1 MIKKNIRFLWITKIC
16 LINFLM
22 LFTLSSC
29 RQKLPDF
36 TETNKD
42 VVLNPDY
49 TSVTIPPN
57 IAPLNFRIKE
67 NADNYLVR
75 FYNSNSIDFIIH
87 SKDGSIEIPM
97 KKWRRLLSASVSKEF
112 YMDII
117 VNKSHQWQ
125 KFNTITNYIVSD

>member
-1 MIKKNIRFLWITKIC
+1 
-16 LINFLM
+16 M